1 MEREQDKA
9 GDKDLAETWRSAEQP
24 RSDDLAEWF
33 GHFFEQ
39 RRRSRMIDADH
50 RYGVVKRVLGLGTRR

>member
-9 GDKDLAETWRSAEQP
+9 GDKDLAETWRNAEQS

-33 GHFFEQ
+33 GHFFLN
-39 RRRSRMIDADH
+39 SAD
-50 RYGVVKRVLGLGTRR
+50 G

>member
-9 GDKDLAETWRSAEQP
+9 GDKDLADTEQSAEQS

-33 GHFFEQ
+33 GDFFEQ
-39 RRRSRMIDADH
+39 RRRLRTIHANA
-50 RYGVVKRVLGLGTRR
+50 RYGAIKTVLGLTARR

>member
-24 RSDDLAEWF
+24 RSDDLTEWF

-39 RRRSRMIDADH
+39 RRRLRMVDADA
-50 RYGVVKRVLGLGTRR
+50 RCSAIRTVLGLGARR